1 MLLSIFPSLL
11 QLEKPIMAQGNVELW
26 LGRLLDGVLSSVHA
40 VIKNAVV
47 NIQDPNFDL
56 LEFLNTFPAQVYACI
71 YTHSIEIHHL
81 QAYIYILLVT

>member
-1 MLLSIFPSLL
+1 MLLSIFFSLL

-47 NIQDPNFDL
+47 NIQDPNFDF

-71 YTHSIEIHHL
+71 YTQYRDPSSPSV
-81 QAYIYILLVT
+81 YILLVT